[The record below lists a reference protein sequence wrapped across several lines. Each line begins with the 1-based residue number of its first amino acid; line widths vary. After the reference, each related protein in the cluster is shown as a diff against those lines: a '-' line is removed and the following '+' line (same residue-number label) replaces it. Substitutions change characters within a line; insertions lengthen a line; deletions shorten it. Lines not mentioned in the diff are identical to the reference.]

1 MVLFDN
7 ILDRF
12 LKYEF
17 LLFIWVIWL
26 HLLQLLVSNKVII
39 IQILDQLSS
48 WPDEHWL
55 VMRMPVFF
63 RRCFLPIFQVVGR
76 LIFLFLI
83 FPFFYTFWS
92 LQSFKY
98 ISFIYFTI
106 FFFFIHLFRRFV
118 HYEVAIPNQQIILLY
133 IVLALIYIN
142 L

>member
-1 MVLFDN
+1 
-7 ILDRF
+7 
-12 LKYEF
+12 
-17 LLFIWVIWL
+17 
-26 HLLQLLVSNKVII
+26 
-39 IQILDQLSS
+39 
-48 WPDEHWL
+48 
-55 VMRMPVFF
+55 
-63 RRCFLPIFQVVGR
+63 
-76 LIFLFLI
+76 
-83 FPFFYTFWS
+83 